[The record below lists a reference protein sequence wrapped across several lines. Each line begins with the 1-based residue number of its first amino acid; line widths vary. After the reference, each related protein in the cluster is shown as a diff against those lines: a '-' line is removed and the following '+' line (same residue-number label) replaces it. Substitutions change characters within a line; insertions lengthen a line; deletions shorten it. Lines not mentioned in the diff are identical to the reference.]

1 MLPFIL
7 GGVLTVAVGAVYYM
21 RQKRR
26 QDLEER
32 QLQMFIEQ
40 LVWSP
45 EREEYISTSRE
56 RIRPLKCE

>member
-1 MLPFIL
+1 MLPLIL
-7 GGVLTVAVGAVYYM
+7 GGVLTVTVGAVYYM
-21 RQKRR
+21 RRKRR

-45 EREEYISTSRE
+45 EREEYIRTSRE